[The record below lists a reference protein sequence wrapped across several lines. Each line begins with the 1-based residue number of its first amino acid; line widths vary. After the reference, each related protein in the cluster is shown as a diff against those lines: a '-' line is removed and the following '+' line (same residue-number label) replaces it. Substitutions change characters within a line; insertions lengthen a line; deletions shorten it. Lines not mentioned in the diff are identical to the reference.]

1 MTSLLSGEEGGEVEV
16 EGRIGRE
23 KGEEEETGRR
33 EREEGAGRRWRE
45 TEIGWEMGDNIDSSH
60 ADPYL

>member
-23 KGEEEETGRR
+23 KGEEEETGR
-33 EREEGAGRRWRE
+33 GGR
-45 TEIGWEMGDNIDSSH
+45 GSSSGR
-60 ADPYL
+60 

>member
-33 EREEGAGRRWRE
+33 GREEGTSR
-45 TEIGWEMGDNIDSSH
+45 
-60 ADPYL
+60 

>member
-33 EREEGAGRRWRE
+33 EREEGAGRRGRE
-45 TEIGWEMGDNIDSSH
+45 EGTSR
-60 ADPYL
+60 